1 MIVVYAQQGRI
12 AVTGH
17 AGHGPPGHDLVCAA
31 VSTLVQ
37 TLVSTIGELT
47 DDKVKSDIR
56 PGKVVVEYRDLSAR
70 GRLLIDSFFVGING
84 VAGAYP
90 ECVKIISPE
99 GVTEP

>member
-1 MIVVYAQQGRI
+1 MIEVLSQLDGLTI
-12 AVTGH
+12 TGH
-17 AGHGPPGHDLVCAA
+17 AGAGPPGHDLVCAA

-37 TLVSTIGELT
+37 TLVSSIGELT

-90 ECVKIISPE
+90 ECVKIISSE